1 MPRSGGGGGRRRGGK
16 GAGGGGK
23 GGVPSSDEPDEAFRI
38 EALKALKQ
46 FRETDIESIE
56 FPASLHNRERA
67 FVHKHCKLLGL
78 NSKSHGTGEA
88 RRLVVTRK
96 SVVGNVVVVSG
107 ETGTGKSTQVPQFI
121 LDDPGMGPTA
131 NIVVTQPRRLAATS
145 LAERVAFERGE
156 AVGRSVGY
164 NVRLDSATSS
174 ATRLLFCTT
183 GVILRRVT
191 SDPSL
196 RGVSHLIID
205 EAHERDVNSDFLLA
219 ILRDVLPLRP
229 DLRVVIMSATIHLQ
243 LFVDFFS
250 RRVPEGAA
258 AEAPRAAGAAA
269 APPAAASAAARGDG
283 EGLPP
288 ALARPRCVFISGTTH
303 RVTRFFLADVLEQTG
318 FLDNRGGGRGRGGG
332 AAAPPAL
339 GGDGNPL
346 ELAALLDDGAGYET
360 ADPASFF
367 ECPSCQAF
375 GFVDVDE
382 YAEHAATCMGP
393 DNPGTGGRP
402 AAERAAAG
410 GGKKPA
416 GLAGGDAEAGAVGP
430 DDEDAAAAPDDG
442 VAASFFDPVAAAG
455 AAAAAAAGGAAA
467 AHPAVDG
474 SKPVAGGVNT
484 LALPVGVRGRSGESA
499 EEGTH
504 PLLAEY
510 QRKRGDDDDRVDARL
525 VAALVKH
532 IYINTGPQSALW
544 RKTKDRDG
552 GEMGAVLVFLPGWE
566 DISAVRSA
574 LQADAILG
582 NESRAQILALH
593 SAVPGKEQ
601 RRVFQRP
608 PPGVM
613 KVVLSTNIAETS
625 LTIDDVV
632 YVIDSGMHKQKGH
645 DAYTGMSSLA
655 TKWVSKAAARQRAGR
670 AGRVRPGIC
679 YHLFSS
685 MRHEGMQDFET
696 PEILRTPLDELCL
709 QVKLLQRQWSIDS
722 RSAAKHSL
730 EHLREGA
737 SAAAFLQRSLEP
749 PPELAVDAALQLLA
763 DIGAID
769 IASKPSGGTAESLTA
784 LGEALAQ
791 LPLPPRLG
799 KMILHGVLL
808 RCVDPVVTIACAVSY
823 RTPFV
828 LPMSAADK
836 AAADK
841 AKVDLAHGLPS
852 DHMALLGAWEGYSK
866 AERTGGGFGFCRR
879 WFLSPSVMR
888 MVGGIRRQLLR
899 ELEHAGVV
907 TRAQLES
914 TGPESANFNSS
925 NGAVISAALAAGLYP
940 QLAMRA
946 PLQAKLETRGGRSL
960 ALHGGSVNA
969 GVLRTVARIE
979 ADAKRADEDEDE
991 GHAGR
996 RRHGGGGGAFGLSG
1010 PAAAIAAAGSRG
1022 GVQWFAFEE
1031 VMQGG
1036 MGKTSVRD
1044 TTMVPAAALALLCGA
1059 SGGNEDI
1066 SMPDAAARCAGPAQL
1081 LECVAAATGIIAP
1094 SPDSEDDSGAAA
1106 ASAARAPSSR
1116 WTLPPAVA
1124 KWPAAYQASLRHLAG
1139 TAASR
1144 HSAWLGSP
1152 PVPASRSDARAAA
1165 SEAAAAT
1172 TASDASRQF
1181 STNESVRSAVL
1192 GPCASMPASLGGG
1205 LVLLRVDGWI
1215 GLAVPSALA
1224 PALAALRLRLRRAM
1238 QALVL
1243 APFVRR
1249 LGGKGHALSEAELSA
1264 HTDAVATA
1272 CDMLSIEVLG
1282 EVATSASLTGKR
1294 KMLHQDSRDSG
1305 AVPSGSSARAP
1316 TAGAI
1321 TVAGLPAA
1329 KPLAK
1334 KRKKPLLTP
1343 SMLKRGGS
1351 ATATAGR
1358 PKA

>member
-1 MPRSGGGGGRRRGGK
+1 
-16 GAGGGGK
+16 
-23 GGVPSSDEPDEAFRI
+23 
-38 EALKALKQ
+38 
-46 FRETDIESIE
+46 
-56 FPASLHNRERA
+56 
-67 FVHKHCKLLGL
+67 
-78 NSKSHGTGEA
+78 
-88 RRLVVTRK
+88 
-96 SVVGNVVVVSG
+96 
-107 ETGTGKSTQVPQFI
+107 
-121 LDDPGMGPTA
+121 MGPTA

-269 APPAAASAAARGDG
+269 APSAAASAAARGDG

-318 FLDNRGGGRGRGGG
+318 FLENRGGGRGRGGG

-416 GLAGGDAEAGAVGP
+416 GLAGGDAEAGAGGP

-484 LALPVGVRGRSGESA
+484 LALPVGVRGRSGESV

-1094 SPDSEDDSGAAA
+1094 SPDSEDDAGAAA

-1192 GPCASMPASLGGG
+1192 GPHS
-1205 LVLLRVDGWI
+1205 
-1215 GLAVPSALA
+1215 
-1224 PALAALRLRLRRAM
+1224 
-1238 QALVL
+1238 
-1243 APFVRR
+1243 F
-1249 LGGKGHALSEAELSA
+1249 
-1264 HTDAVATA
+1264 
-1272 CDMLSIEVLG
+1272 
-1282 EVATSASLTGKR
+1282 
-1294 KMLHQDSRDSG
+1294 SRHS
-1305 AVPSGSSARAP
+1305 
-1316 TAGAI
+1316 
-1321 TVAGLPAA
+1321 
-1329 KPLAK
+1329 
-1334 KRKKPLLTP
+1334 
-1343 SMLKRGGS
+1343 
-1351 ATATAGR
+1351 
-1358 PKA
+1358 